1 MRRRFTIRKS
11 SFVIRNS
18 RRIELARYRE
28 AKCRLCRREGTKL
41 FLKGDRC
48 FRDTCAVEKR
58 NYPPGQHGRDHR
70 PKTVGYGIQL
80 REKQKV
86 KRIYRVL
93 ENQFANYFEKADKKK
108 GITGETL
115 LLLLECRLDN
125 VVCRLGFAPSRD
137 QARQLVTHGH
147 VLVNGKKVNIASA
160 QVKAG
165 DVVTLRER
173 TRKNQQVL
181 DSVATIGG
189 RGGVPA
195 WLALDA
201 DELKGTVQA
210 LPKREDIQMPI
221 DEQLIVEL
229 YSK

>member
-1 MRRRFTIRKS
+1 M
-11 SFVIRNS
+11 
-18 RRIELARYRE
+18 ARYRE
-28 AKCRLCRREGTKL
+28 ARCRLCRREGVKL

-58 NYPPGQHGRDHR
+58 NFPPGQHGRNHR
-70 PKTVGYGIQL
+70 PKTVGYGVQL

-86 KRIYRVL
+86 KRIYRLL
-93 ENQFANYFEKADKKK
+93 ENQFANYFETADKMK

-115 LLLLECRLDN
+115 LMLLERRLDN
-125 VVCRLGFAPSRD
+125 VVFRLGFAVSRD
-137 QARQLVTHGH
+137 LARQLVTHGH
-147 VLVNGKKVNIASA
+147 VLVNGRKVDIASA
-160 QVKAG
+160 QTDAG
-165 DVVTLRER
+165 DVITLKEK

-195 WLALDA
+195 WLSLDA
-201 DELKGTVQA
+201 ESLKGTVVSQ
-210 LPKREDIQMPI
+210 PKREDIQMPI

>member
-1 MRRRFTIRKS
+1 M
-11 SFVIRNS
+11 
-18 RRIELARYRE
+18 ARYRE

-48 FRDTCAVEKR
+48 FKDTCAIEKR
-58 NYPPGQHGRDHR
+58 NFPPGQHGRDHR
-70 PKTVGYGIQL
+70 PKTVGYGVQL

-93 ENQFANYFEKADKKK
+93 ENQFANYFGKAEKKK

-115 LLLLECRLDN
+115 LLSLERRLDN
-125 VVCRLGFAPSRD
+125 VVSRLGFATSRD

-147 VLVNGKKVNIASA
+147 VLVNGKKLDVASA
-160 QVKAG
+160 LVNAG
-165 DVVTLRER
+165 DVVTLRAR
-173 TRKNQQVL
+173 TKKVQQVI
-181 DSVATIGG
+181 DSVANVAG

-195 WLALDA
+195 WLELDA
-201 DELKGTVQA
+201 ENFKGTVVS
-210 LPKREDIQMPI
+210 LPKRDDIQMPI

>member
-1 MRRRFTIRKS
+1 
-11 SFVIRNS
+11 
-18 RRIELARYRE
+18 LARYRE
-28 AKCRLCRREGTKL
+28 AKCRLCRREGMKL

-58 NYPPGQHGRDHR
+58 NYPPGQHGRARR

-93 ENQFANYFEKADKKK
+93 ENQFAKYFSEADKKK
-108 GITGETL
+108 GITGEILLVTL
-115 LLLLECRLDN
+115 ERRLDN
-125 VVCRLGFAPSRD
+125 VVCRLGFASSRD

-147 VLVNGKKVNIASA
+147 ILVNGRKVNIPSA
-160 QVKAG
+160 LIKVG
-165 DVVTLRER
+165 DEITLRER
-173 TRKNQQVL
+173 TKKNQMVL
-181 DSVATIGG
+181 DSVGTTGG
-189 RGGVPA
+189 RGGTPA
-195 WLALDA
+195 WLEMDA
-201 DELKGTVQA
+201 ENLKGTVTA
-210 LPKREDIQMPI
+210 LPKRDDIQMPI

>member
-1 MRRRFTIRKS
+1 
-11 SFVIRNS
+11 
-18 RRIELARYRE
+18 LARYRE

-48 FRDTCAVEKR
+48 FRDSCGIEKR
-58 NYPPGQHGRDHR
+58 NFPPGQHGRAHR
-70 PKTVGYGIQL
+70 PKVAGYGVQL

-93 ENQFANYFEKADKKK
+93 ENQFANYFDKADKKK

-115 LLLLECRLDN
+115 LLSLELRLDN
-125 VVCRLGFAPSRD
+125 VVYRLGFAPSRD

-147 VLVNGKKVNIASA
+147 ILVNGRKVDIASA
-160 QVKAG
+160 QLKAG
-165 DVVTLRER
+165 DTIMIREK
-173 TRKNQQVL
+173 TRKNQQIA
-181 DSVATIGG
+181 DSIGTIGG
-189 RGGVPA
+189 RGGIPA
-195 WLALDA
+195 WMELDA
-201 DELKGTVQA
+201 ENLKGTVVA
-210 LPKREDIQMPI
+210 LPKRGDIQMAI

>member
-1 MRRRFTIRKS
+1 M
-11 SFVIRNS
+11 
-18 RRIELARYRE
+18 ARYRE
-28 AKCRLCRREGTKL
+28 AKCRLCRREGMKL

-48 FRDTCAVEKR
+48 FRDSCSIEKR
-58 NYPPGQHGRDHR
+58 NFPPGQHGRSHR
-70 PKTVGYGIQL
+70 PKTAGYGIQL

-93 ENQFANYFEKADKKK
+93 ENQFANYFGKAERKK

-115 LLLLECRLDN
+115 LLNLEIRLDN

-147 VLVNGKKVNIASA
+147 VLVNGKKVNIPSA

-165 DVVTLRER
+165 NVISLREN
-173 TRKNQQVL
+173 TKKNQQVL
-181 DSVATIGG
+181 DSIGTVGG

-195 WLALDA
+195 WLELDA
-201 DELKGTVQA
+201 DGLKGTVLA
-210 LPKREDIQMPI
+210 MPKREDIQMPI

>member
-1 MRRRFTIRKS
+1 
-11 SFVIRNS
+11 
-18 RRIELARYRE
+18 LARYRE

-48 FRDTCAVEKR
+48 FRDSCAVEKR
-58 NYPPGQHGRDHR
+58 NSPPGQHGRDHR
-70 PKTVGYGIQL
+70 PKTAGYGIQL

-93 ENQFANYFEKADKKK
+93 ENQFANYFGKAEKKK

-115 LLLLECRLDN
+115 LLSLEQRLDN
-125 VVCRLGFAPSRD
+125 VVYRLGFAPSRD

-147 VLVNGKKVNIASA
+147 ILINGKKVDIASA

-165 DVVTLRER
+165 DTISIREK
-173 TRKNQQVL
+173 TKKNQQAL
-181 DSVATIGG
+181 DSIGTIGG

-195 WLALDA
+195 WLELDA
-201 DELKGTVQA
+201 ENLKGTVVA
-210 LPKREDIQMPI
+210 LPKRGDIQMPI

>member
-1 MRRRFTIRKS
+1 M
-11 SFVIRNS
+11 
-18 RRIELARYRE
+18 ARYRE
-28 AKCRLCRREGTKL
+28 AKCRLCRREGMKL

-48 FRDTCAVEKR
+48 FRDSCSIEKR
-58 NYPPGQHGRDHR
+58 NFPPGQHGRDHR

-93 ENQFANYFEKADKKK
+93 ENQFANYFHKADKKK

-115 LLLLECRLDN
+115 LLYLERRLDN
-125 VVCRLGFAPSRD
+125 VVCRMGFAPSRD

-147 VLVNGKKVNIASA
+147 ILVNGRKLNIPSA
-160 QVKAG
+160 QVKVG
-165 DVVTLRER
+165 DVITLREN
-173 TRKNQQVL
+173 TKKNQQVL
-181 DSVATIGG
+181 DSIATVGG
-189 RGGVPA
+189 RGGLPA
-195 WLALDA
+195 WM
-201 DELKGTVQA
+201 ELNAEGLRGAILA

>member
-1 MRRRFTIRKS
+1 M
-11 SFVIRNS
+11 
-18 RRIELARYRE
+18 
-28 AKCRLCRREGTKL
+28 KL

-58 NYPPGQHGRDHR
+58 NWPPGQHGHDHR

-93 ENQFANYFEKADKKK
+93 EKQFGNYFNEAEKKK

-115 LLLLECRLDN
+115 LMTLERRLDN
-125 VVCRLGFAPSRD
+125 VICRLGFAASRD

-147 VLVNGKKVNIASA
+147 VLVNDKRVNIPSA
-160 QVKAG
+160 LVKAR
-165 DVVTLRER
+165 DVISLRER
-173 TRKNQQVL
+173 TKKNQQVL
-181 DSVATIGG
+181 DSVGTVSG
-189 RGGVPA
+189 RGGIPA
-195 WLALDA
+195 WLELDA
-201 DELKGTVQA
+201 EGLKGTVVA
-210 LPKREDIQMPI
+210 LPKRDDIQMPI

>member
-1 MRRRFTIRKS
+1 
-11 SFVIRNS
+11 
-18 RRIELARYRE
+18 LARYRE
-28 AKCRLCRREGTKL
+28 AKCRLCRREGIKL

-58 NYPPGQHGRDHR
+58 NFPPGQHGRDHR

-93 ENQFANYFEKADKKK
+93 ENQFANYFKKAEKKK
-108 GITGETL
+108 GITGEIL
-115 LLLLECRLDN
+115 LLSLERRLDN
-125 VVCRLGFAPSRD
+125 VACRLGFAPSRD

-147 VLVNGKKVNIASA
+147 ILVNGKKLNIPSA

-165 DVVTLRER
+165 DVIALREKS
-173 TRKNQQVL
+173 RKNQQVL
-181 DSVATIGG
+181 DSVGSVGG
-189 RGGVPA
+189 RGGIPA
-195 WLALDA
+195 WLTLDA
-201 DELKGTVQA
+201 EGLKGTVVA
-210 LPKREDIQMPI
+210 LPKRDDIQMPI

>member
-1 MRRRFTIRKS
+1 M
-11 SFVIRNS
+11 
-18 RRIELARYRE
+18 ARYRD

-48 FRDTCAVEKR
+48 FKDTCAVEKR
-58 NYPPGQHGRDHR
+58 AFPPGQHGRSHR
-70 PKTVGYGIQL
+70 PKTIGYGVQL

-93 ENQFANYFEKADKKK
+93 ENQFANYFAKADKMK

-115 LLLLECRLDN
+115 LMLLESRLDN
-125 VVCRLGFAPSRD
+125 VVFRLGFATSRD
-137 QARQLVTHGH
+137 LARQLVTHGH
-147 VLVNGKKVNIASA
+147 VLVNDKKLDIASA
-160 QVKAG
+160 QVKPG
-165 DVVTLRER
+165 DVVALRESVK
-173 TRKNQQVL
+173 KNQQVL
-181 DSVATIGG
+181 DSVGAVGG

-195 WLALDA
+195 WLELNADA
-201 DELKGTVQA
+201 LKGTVVS
-210 LPKREDIQMPI
+210 LPKRGDIQMSI

>member
-1 MRRRFTIRKS
+1 M
-11 SFVIRNS
+11 
-18 RRIELARYRE
+18 ARYRD

-58 NYPPGQHGRDHR
+58 NFPPGQHGRDHR
-70 PKTVGYGIQL
+70 PKTVGYGVQL

-93 ENQFANYFEKADKKK
+93 ENQFANYFGKAEKGK
-108 GITGETL
+108 GITGEAL
-115 LLLLECRLDN
+115 LLSLERRLDN
-125 VVCRLGFAPSRD
+125 VVCRLGLAPSRD

-147 VLVNGKKVNIASA
+147 ILVNGRKVDIASA
-160 QVKAG
+160 QVKVG
-165 DVVTLRER
+165 DVITLRER
-173 TRKNQQVL
+173 LRKNQQVL
-181 DSVATIGG
+181 DSVGTIGG

-195 WLALDA
+195 WLQLDA
-201 DELKGTVQA
+201 DGLKGTIAA

>member
-1 MRRRFTIRKS
+1 M
-11 SFVIRNS
+11 
-18 RRIELARYRE
+18 
-28 AKCRLCRREGTKL
+28 KL

-48 FRDTCAVEKR
+48 FRDTCSIEKR
-58 NYPPGQHGRDHR
+58 NFPPGQHGRDHR

-93 ENQFANYFEKADKKK
+93 ENQFANYFSKADRKK
-108 GITGETL
+108 GITGENL
-115 LLLLECRLDN
+115 LLSLECRLDN
-125 VVCRLGFAPSRD
+125 VICRLGFAPSRD

-147 VLVNGKKVNIASA
+147 VLVNGKKVNIPSA
-160 QVKAG
+160 ALKAG
-165 DVVTLRER
+165 DVISLKENTK
-173 TRKNQQVL
+173 KNQQVL
-181 DSVATIGG
+181 DSIGTVGG

-195 WLALDA
+195 WLELDA
-201 DELKGTVQA
+201 DGLKGSVLA